1 MFGVHKG
8 TDEYDIPRQHLN
20 KVNLTLK
27 NICQRDIQY
36 WRRDYQI
43 DWFTSTIVCQCGK
56 SWILWVNNQTLNFYK
71 SMWKIS
77 SHHMRVYKVSVHFCD
92 LFFALLVL
100 KKYYCVL
107 KLNSPKVNFITIEK
121 NKHLQHYFYGASTE
135 MCRSVMWRKRYGL
148 GLKLL
153 FHFFLKIVAFN
164 LIWKIESRKKNVYNS
179 NSETFCRTI
188 IFNKMQIY
196 LSY

>member
-36 WRRDYQI
+36 WRHDYQI

-121 NKHLQHYFYGASTE
+121 KQAPTLLLRCFNWDVSLCYVKETIWLRTE
-135 MCRSVMWRKRYGL
+135 
-148 GLKLL
+148 
-153 FHFFLKIVAFN
+153 VAFSLFFEN
-164 LIWKIESRKKNVYNS
+164 CC
-179 NSETFCRTI
+179 F
-188 IFNKMQIY
+188 
-196 LSY
+196 